1 MAFTTFTLDFKGE
14 EMFSGFDKYV
24 AQEKANKKCK
34 MCHGRGYVKIKYPK
48 YNAAVLDYCGCVQ
61 NKLNNQQ

>member
-1 MAFTTFTLDFKGE
+1 ML
-14 EMFSGFDKYV
+14 SGFDKYV

-61 NKLNNQQ
+61 KKLNNEQ

>member
-14 EMFSGFDKYV
+14 EMISGFDKYV

-61 NKLNNQQ
+61 KKLNNQQ